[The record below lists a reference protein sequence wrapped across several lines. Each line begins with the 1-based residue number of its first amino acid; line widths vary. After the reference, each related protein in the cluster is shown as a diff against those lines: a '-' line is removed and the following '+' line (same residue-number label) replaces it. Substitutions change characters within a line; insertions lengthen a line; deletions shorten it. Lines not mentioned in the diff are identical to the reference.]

1 MASGNF
7 FIDDHRH
14 LTNRQGGSLWLGVEF
29 WLLNS
34 SLLSVFSFPEHTEVN
49 QFNIQI
55 SKQVSIPVSLTVEL
69 DRRLLNAVAD
79 RKPLPAV
86 VLE

>member
-1 MASGNF
+1 M
-7 FIDDHRH
+7 
-14 LTNRQGGSLWLGVEF
+14 
-29 WLLNS
+29 
-34 SLLSVFSFPEHTEVN
+34 FSFPEHTEVN

-69 DRRLLNAVAD
+69 DGRLLNAVAD